1 MKKSSFILIIL
12 GISLLLNLTF
22 VVLNLFPKSE
32 APPVAEESEVN
43 VSDRIVA
50 PQELLHADCT
60 AVLLTLGQSNAAS
73 CGQGDYTCR
82 NKVYEF
88 FDERLYIAREPLL
101 GDKGNGGCSV
111 WTRVADMLIDSG
123 HYRQVI
129 LVSAAIGGKP
139 IACWTHGPCAK
150 KLKDRLEMLSRS
162 GLRPTHVIWHQGES
176 DNLDN
181 TSNLEYKAMLDSVV
195 NQIRNSA
202 IDAPIFVCLASYH
215 PYTIGKK
222 KDGIDLNIRQ
232 AQIEYILETPG
243 VKPGPDT
250 DQINLASDRYD
261 GVHLSV
267 TGLDK
272 FASGLYHSLYP

>member
-1 MKKSSFILIIL
+1 
-12 GISLLLNLTF
+12 
-22 VVLNLFPKSE
+22 
-32 APPVAEESEVN
+32 
-43 VSDRIVA
+43 
-50 PQELLHADCT
+50 
-60 AVLLTLGQSNAAS
+60 
-73 CGQGDYTCR
+73 
-82 NKVYEF
+82 
-88 FDERLYIAREPLL
+88 
-101 GDKGNGGCSV
+101 
-111 WTRVADMLIDSG
+111 
-123 HYRQVI
+123 
-129 LVSAAIGGKP
+129 
-139 IACWTHGPCAK
+139 
-150 KLKDRLEMLSRS
+150 MLSRS
-162 GLRPTHVIWHQGES
+162 GIRPTHVIWHQGES

-181 TSNLEYKAMLDSVV
+181 TSKLEYKAMLDSVV

-232 AQIEYILETPG
+232 AQFEYIRETPG
-243 VKPGPDT
+243 VKPGPDS